1 MRNTDLILMQC
12 KSSVV
17 LLRELIQLTS
27 DNDPSSRAQTGSRF
41 TGPVASQSQVI
52 NIMEPKGAS
61 GGLRERR
68 C

>member
-1 MRNTDLILMQC
+1 MQWQVLCGFTQRTDTAD
-12 KSSVV
+12 V
-17 LLRELIQLTS
+17 
-27 DNDPSSRAQTGSRF
+27 NHPSSRAQTGSGF

-61 GGLRERR
+61 GGLSERR